1 MPKLASVNLLGV
13 LLAAVALYFVGF
25 IWYGVVFSDVWL
37 EDLMTTRNLIT
48 PEAYGELD
56 AAGRQAAF
64 QAAYPNAS
72 PGLSMGLGFVISL
85 VTAFGLGFAL
95 KKMGAKGV
103 AGYIGYAIVLWLVF
117 AVTSLA
123 YDHVYGLKPM
133 IGFWIDSSHLLVGFS
148 AAAAVLSFFD

>member
-25 IWYGVVFSDVWL
+25 IWYGVLFSDVWL

-48 PEAYGELD
+48 PEAFAELD
-56 AAGRQAAF
+56 TAGQRAALE
-64 QAAYPNAS
+64 AAYPNAN

-95 KKMGAKGV
+95 KKMGAKGL
-103 AGYIGYAIVLWLVF
+103 ASHIGYAAVIWLCI